1 MIPIV
6 PLLPI
11 VNSQQKLIALMPHF
25 QGGSGD
31 GYAYLLNV
39 LQQVDFFERLS
50 PLFVILPIS
59 QVSALPMDFAERACS
74 KNIVLSVPETN
85 CIDKEVQQ
93 KLAHFSSQGM
103 RILMDDFNS
112 KSSLIWPDTKGI
124 IVDCGQGIPSHV
136 QPWLFSLQNNQ
147 HLAKNLKT
155 LMQQQAASDR
165 KSVV

>member
-59 QVSALPMDFAERACS
+59 
-74 KNIVLSVPETN
+74 
-85 CIDKEVQQ
+85 
-93 KLAHFSSQGM
+93 
-103 RILMDDFNS
+103 
-112 KSSLIWPDTKGI
+112 
-124 IVDCGQGIPSHV
+124 
-136 QPWLFSLQNNQ
+136 
-147 HLAKNLKT
+147 
-155 LMQQQAASDR
+155 
-165 KSVV
+165 